1 MLKFLVKT
9 PSASE
14 GGERSPG
21 AKRQKIAEDGE
32 RPEASA
38 GSDESGGGEPCSFFS
53 WNANSLAN
61 RCGAG
66 PARRA
71 AGAHVRGLDAG
82 RARPAAGR
90 CKEGESIE
98 ELRALI
104 REHNPDVRPA
114 TPRPRAGAPRG
125 APQHRLIF
133 P

>member
-38 GSDESGGGEPCSFFS
+38 GSDASGGGEPRSFFS

-71 AGAHVRGLDAG
+71 ACAHVRGPDAG
-82 RARPAAGR
+82 PARAAAGR

-114 TPRPRAGAPRG
+114 PPRRARG
-125 APQHRLIF
+125 PPPPPLSY
-133 P
+133 